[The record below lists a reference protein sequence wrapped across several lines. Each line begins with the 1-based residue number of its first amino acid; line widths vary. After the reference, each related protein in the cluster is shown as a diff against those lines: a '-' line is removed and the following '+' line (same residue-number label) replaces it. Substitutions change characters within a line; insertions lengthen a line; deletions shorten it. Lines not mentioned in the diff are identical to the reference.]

1 MEEEEG
7 KPAKT
12 AMEEVGDEPAVIVM
26 GANSTDAKEE
36 VTGGD
41 GDDSLPDYVCCVV
54 TEGIWTYFAAALLI
68 IVLFA
73 IATLKYC
80 KKYLAKPR

>member
-1 MEEEEG
+1 MDEEEDRLG
-7 KPAKT
+7 DSAVAWNAT
-12 AMEEVGDEPAVIVM
+12 ASAD
-26 GANSTDAKEE
+26 
-36 VTGGD
+36 GD
-41 GDDSLPDYVCCVV
+41 GAYVLPDYVCCVV
-54 TEGIWTYFAAALLI
+54 TEGVWTYFAAALLI